1 MLLLLVFLSAVQ
13 PVPLPHPGRQTDELY
28 SFIFNYY
35 TGSMHAAFR
44 PEGIT
49 SAVLSL
55 REQLM
60 MPLLLFLLKPLVFFT
75 QAKMYI
81 VYIPV
86 LSQHFENFF
95 CEKS

>member
-13 PVPLPHPGRQTDELY
+13 PVPLPHPGRQTDEL
-28 SFIFNYY
+28 YY